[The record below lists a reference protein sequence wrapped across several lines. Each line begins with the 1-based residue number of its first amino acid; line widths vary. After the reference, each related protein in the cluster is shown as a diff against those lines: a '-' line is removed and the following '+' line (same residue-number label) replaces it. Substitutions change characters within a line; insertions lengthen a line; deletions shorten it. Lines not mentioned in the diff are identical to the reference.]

1 MNSDGLWEYDIYDFN
16 NGSCGR
22 CGMWSKNDGLRRED
36 WRLRMAIC
44 ETTNSLD
51 PSEQKE
57 QSTVKS
63 LLGGLGDSTL

>member
-1 MNSDGLWEYDIYDFN
+1 
-16 NGSCGR
+16 
-22 CGMWSKNDGLRRED
+22 MWSKNDGLRRED